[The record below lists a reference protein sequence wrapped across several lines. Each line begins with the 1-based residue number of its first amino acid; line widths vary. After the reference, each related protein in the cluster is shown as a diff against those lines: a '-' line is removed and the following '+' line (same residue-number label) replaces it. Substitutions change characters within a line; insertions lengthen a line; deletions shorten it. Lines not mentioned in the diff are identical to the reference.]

1 MHSHAST
8 TILNLYRNLY
18 CTKVNGY
25 FRVEEFFSKVLL
37 HHRDISW
44 LGNNSEESLEYFM
57 KSEVFVLK
65 KERRGIFLGS
75 FRKSFLGR
83 NASKLRTKLDLFLIR
98 LLISFI
104 SRVNMFLH
112 VLDEIR

>member
-1 MHSHAST
+1 M
-8 TILNLYRNLY
+8 
-18 CTKVNGY
+18 KG
-25 FRVEEFFSKVLL
+25 EVL
-37 HHRDISW
+37 
-44 LGNNSEESLEYFM
+44 
-57 KSEVFVLK
+57 VLK

-75 FRKSFLGR
+75 FRKSFLGG

-104 SRVNMFLH
+104 FRVNMFLH